1 MQIRDDTGMIRDSRA
16 HSLLEIEKQDVPR
29 HDFDGDRRFSCTER
43 LFLFVSMFIFD
54 SCRSQLFSGFGIC
67 TTPP

>member
-1 MQIRDDTGMIRDSRA
+1 MQVRDDTGMISDSRA

-43 LFLFVSMFIFD
+43 LFFVRVDVHI
-54 SCRSQLFSGFGIC
+54 
-67 TTPP
+67 